1 MSPQRRDRLLPRT
14 RAFPKRSRGNGG
26 IDRGGLVIVVSIG
39 GFYQRLSL
47 TLGLAYGFQIWFS
60 VSQHRITR
68 STSISFDDLK
78 SHARACITN
87 GKH

>member
-39 GFYQRLSL
+39 GFYQRLSRLSL
-47 TLGLAYGFQIWFS
+47 TLGLAYEFQIRFS
-60 VSQHRITR
+60 VPQHRINR
-68 STSISFDDLK
+68 STSVSFDDL
-78 SHARACITN
+78 SRMLEHA
-87 GKH
+87 